1 MHLTMVGVGYVGLVS
16 GTCFAEAGHQVTCID
31 VDPKKIAGLH
41 QGIIPIYEP
50 GLEDYV
56 KRNVKAGRLSFTT
69 DLQEAVEKSQIIFI
83 CVGTPSRDDG
93 SADLH
98 YVYEVARGIG
108 RTMNEYKIIVDK
120 STVPVGTA
128 VRVRQLI
135 TKELAQRRLEIDFDV
150 VSNPEFLREGS
161 AIGDLME
168 PDRTVVGVE
177 SDKARQLMAE
187 VYRYWTEKNYPLYF
201 MEVASAEM
209 TKYAA
214 NAFLATKITF
224 MNEIANLCTLT
235 GANVNNVRLG
245 IGSDSRIGDKFLYP
259 GLGYGGSCFPKDVK
273 ALIYMGKAMGY
284 NFSLLDATNIVNQAQ
299 RHRFV
304 YTICQYFD
312 NQLDSRK
319 LALWGLAFKPNTD
332 DIREAPALTVME
344 RLLDMGAVL
353 QVYDPVAMDE
363 VKKFFRDYPYPE
375 RIIYVS
381 SPEEAL
387 EGAEAL
393 VINTEWDVFRRFDPS
408 RIKAL
413 MAKALV
419 FDGRN
424 IFDPESMKEQDIPY
438 YYIGK
443 PFDKRLNQA
452 LNGFSP
458 SLLEVVPSRAA
469 KNI

>member
-1 MHLTMVGVGYVGLVS
+1 MRLAMVGVGYVGLVS
-16 GTCFAEAGHQVTCID
+16 GACFAEAGHQVICMD
-31 VDPKKIAGLH
+31 VDPKKIDGLH
-41 QGIIPIYEP
+41 QGVIPIYEP
-50 GLEDYV
+50 GLDDYV
-56 KRNVKAGRLSFTT
+56 KRNVAAGRLSFTT
-69 DLQEAVEKSQIIFI
+69 DLHEAVSQSQIIFI

-98 YVYEVARGIG
+98 YVYEVAKNIG
-108 RTMNEYKIIVDK
+108 RTMTEYKIVVDK

-135 TKELAQRRLEIDFDV
+135 TKELTQRGLDIEFDV

-177 SDKARQLMAE
+177 SDKARELMAE
-187 VYRYWTEKNYPLYF
+187 VYRYWTERNYPLYI

-235 GANVNNVRLG
+235 GANVNNVRVG
-245 IGSDSRIGDKFLYP
+245 IGSDSRIGDRFLYP

-273 ALIYMGKAMGY
+273 ALIYMGKSMGY
-284 NFSLLDATNIVNQAQ
+284 NFSLLEATNIVNQGQ
-299 RHRFV
+299 RHRFI
-304 YTICQYFD
+304 YTICQYFE
-312 NQLDSRK
+312 NNLDGRK

-353 QVYDPVAMDE
+353 QVYDPVAMHE
-363 VKKFFRDYPYPE
+363 VKHFFKDYPFPE
-375 RIIYVS
+375 RIVYAA
-381 SPEEAL
+381 SPEAAL
-387 EGAEAL
+387 IEAEAL
-393 VINTEWDVFRRFDPS
+393 IINTEWDIFRQFDIS

-413 MAKALV
+413 MARPLV

-424 IFDPESMKEQDIPY
+424 IFDPGVLKQQDIEY

-443 PFDKRLNQA
+443 PLNKRLNQA
-452 LNGFSP
+452 LNGISP
-458 SLLEVVPSRAA
+458 SFLKMLSNLK
-469 KNI
+469 KNG

>member
-1 MHLTMVGVGYVGLVS
+1 
-16 GTCFAEAGHQVTCID
+16 
-31 VDPKKIAGLH
+31 
-41 QGIIPIYEP
+41 
-50 GLEDYV
+50 
-56 KRNVKAGRLSFTT
+56 
-69 DLQEAVEKSQIIFI
+69 
-83 CVGTPSRDDG
+83 
-93 SADLH
+93 
-98 YVYEVARGIG
+98 
-108 RTMNEYKIIVDK
+108 
-120 STVPVGTA
+120 
-128 VRVRQLI
+128 
-135 TKELAQRRLEIDFDV
+135 
-150 VSNPEFLREGS
+150 
-161 AIGDLME
+161 
-168 PDRTVVGVE
+168 
-177 SDKARQLMAE
+177 
-187 VYRYWTEKNYPLYF
+187 

-245 IGSDSRIGDKFLYP
+245 IGSDSRIGDRFLFP

-273 ALIYMGKAMGY
+273 ALIYMGKTMGY
-284 NFSLLDATNIVNQAQ
+284 NFSILDATNIVNQAQ
-299 RHRFV
+299 RHRFI
-304 YTICQYFD
+304 YTICQYFE
-312 NQLDSRK
+312 NQLDGRK

-375 RIIYVS
+375 RIIYAS

-387 EGAEAL
+387 AGAEAL
-393 VINTEWDVFRRFDPS
+393 VINTEWDMFRQFEPS
-408 RIKAL
+408 RLKAL
-413 MAKALV
+413 MAKPLV

-424 IFDPESMKEQDIPY
+424 IFDPASMEEHNIEY

-452 LNGFSP
+452 MNGISP
-458 SLLEVVPSRAA
+458 SFLEILPSRLT
-469 KNI
+469 K

>member
-1 MHLTMVGVGYVGLVS
+1 
-16 GTCFAEAGHQVTCID
+16 
-31 VDPKKIAGLH
+31 
-41 QGIIPIYEP
+41 
-50 GLEDYV
+50 
-56 KRNVKAGRLSFTT
+56 
-69 DLQEAVEKSQIIFI
+69 
-83 CVGTPSRDDG
+83 
-93 SADLH
+93 
-98 YVYEVARGIG
+98 
-108 RTMNEYKIIVDK
+108 
-120 STVPVGTA
+120 
-128 VRVRQLI
+128 
-135 TKELAQRRLEIDFDV
+135 
-150 VSNPEFLREGS
+150 
-161 AIGDLME
+161 
-168 PDRTVVGVE
+168 
-177 SDKARQLMAE
+177 
-187 VYRYWTEKNYPLYF
+187 
-201 MEVASAEM
+201 
-209 TKYAA
+209 
-214 NAFLATKITF
+214 
-224 MNEIANLCTLT
+224 
-235 GANVNNVRLG
+235 
-245 IGSDSRIGDKFLYP
+245 
-259 GLGYGGSCFPKDVK
+259 
-273 ALIYMGKAMGY
+273 MGY

-299 RHRFV
+299 RHRFI

-393 VINTEWDVFRRFDPS
+393 VINTEWDVFRRFAPS
-408 RIKAL
+408 RIKEL
-413 MAKALV
+413 MASPLV

-452 LNGFSP
+452 LNSFSP
-458 SLLEVVPSRAA
+458 SLLEVLPSRAA

>member
-16 GTCFAEAGHQVTCID
+16 GACFAETGHNVICID
-31 VDPKKIAGLH
+31 IDPQKIEGLKKGN
-41 QGIIPIYEP
+41 IPIYEP
-50 GLEDYV
+50 GLDDYV
-56 KRNVKAGRLSFTT
+56 KRNMESGRLTFTT
-69 DLQEAVEKSQIIFI
+69 DLKAAVAKSQIIFI

-98 YVYEVARGIG
+98 YVYDVARDIG
-108 RTMNEYKIIVDK
+108 RVMDDYKIIVDK

-128 VRVRQLI
+128 RRVRQII
-135 TKELAQRRLEIDFDV
+135 TKELTNRGVSIEFDV

-177 SDKARQLMAE
+177 SAKAKDLMSE
-187 VYRYWTEKNYPLYF
+187 VYRYWTDRNYPLYF

-245 IGSDSRIGDKFLYP
+245 IGSDTRIGERFLFP

-273 ALIYMGKAMGY
+273 AMIYIGKAMGY
-284 NFSLLDATNIVNQAQ
+284 NFSLLEATNIVNQAQ
-299 RHRFV
+299 RHRFIHR
-304 YTICQYFD
+304 ICEYFE
-312 NQLDSRK
+312 NQLDGRK

-363 VKKFFRDYPYPE
+363 VKKYFQDYPYPE
-375 RIIYVS
+375 QIIYA
-381 SPEEAL
+381 PEAEKAL
-387 EGAEAL
+387 SDAEAL
-393 VINTEWDVFRRFDPS
+393 IINTEWDLFRQFDIG

-413 MAKALV
+413 MAKPVV

-424 IFDPESMKEQDIPY
+424 IFDPDIMEQQAIDY
-438 YYIGK
+438 HYIGK
-443 PFDKRLNQA
+443 PHNTKVNQA
-452 LNGFSP
+452 LGELSP
-458 SLLEVVPSRAA
+458 SLLEKLSSGLV
-469 KNI
+469 KK